1 MVPPEKTVFRLN
13 DRLFQ
18 NGRKMVQRHPGLLG
32 MESWIMAVFDAAH
45 QHHRGITDRDPFEKQ
60 DEQNTT
66 NRQPEQDSEQPPE
79 KQAFLFGGTGLFHRK
94 QRYDNPDKLHGFSYL
109 CAIMNPTLKAYIEQE
124 ILPRYTHFDKA
135 HQLDHITTVI
145 DQSAKLA
152 DMLAAQGTEVDR
164 DMVYVIAAYHDLG
177 IVNGRENHHTDSG
190 KILMADPVLPQYFT
204 SEQLVTMKEAVEDH
218 RASSKQAPRS
228 LYGRIVAEADRQIDP
243 HTILLRTLQ
252 FGLKNYPELDK
263 AGHFARAAQHLAEK
277 YGEGGYLKL
286 WFPESDNSRKL
297 AELRRLIADKP
308 ALLAMLEEIWET
320 EV

>member
-1 MVPPEKTVFRLN
+1 M
-13 DRLFQ
+13 
-18 NGRKMVQRHPGLLG
+18 
-32 MESWIMAVFDAAH
+32 S
-45 QHHRGITDRDPFEKQ
+45 
-60 DEQNTT
+60 
-66 NRQPEQDSEQPPE
+66 
-79 KQAFLFGGTGLFHRK
+79 
-94 QRYDNPDKLHGFSYL
+94 
-109 CAIMNPTLKAYIEQE
+109 PTLKAYIEQE

-152 DMLAAQGTEVDR
+152 DMLSAQGIEVNR

-204 SEQLVTMKEAVEDH
+204 PEQLVTMKEAVEDH

-277 YGEGGYLKL
+277 YGEDGYLKL

-308 ALLAMLEEIWET
+308 ALMAMLEEIWET